1 MLDGAMDPHTLTDL
15 DALRRLVLAQRTERE
30 TLIAEHQRVVAE
42 RDRTIVYKE
51 ARIAALTHELARYK
65 RQMFA
70 ARSEKMDP
78 EQRALFE
85 EAVAENLAAIE
96 TELESLRS
104 TPAKTKAKPRRE
116 ALPANLP
123 RIETRLEP
131 ESCQCAACGGA
142 LTRIGEEV
150 SEQLDCKPIEFFVRR
165 TVRGKY
171 ACRHCETI
179 TTAPLPAAI
188 IERGQPAPGLLAQV
202 LIAKY
207 ADHEPLYRQSEIYRR
222 SGVELARSTLTDW
235 VGAAGVALM
244 PLVAAMKAELLNQ
257 PVLHADETPIAQLEP
272 GSGKTHRAYVFAYRS
287 AGDTD
292 ITVFDY
298 CASRSGEHARKFLG
312 DWRGA
317 LMVDDFGGYKALF
330 PAITELGCWAHAR
343 RKFHEL
349 VESKASHH
357 AQEVLGPIAELY
369 CIEAHAKALDL
380 NDRAAYRRQYAAPI
394 LDRIRQWMVSLR
406 PNTLGNSGLARAI
419 DYTHKRW
426 ASLTRYLDDPRFPID
441 NNKCENAIRPIA
453 LGRKN
458 FLFVGSER
466 AGQRAATIMSLIA
479 TAKHNGHDPHAYLK
493 DVLTRLPTT
502 KDRDIADLLPHR
514 WKPIG

>member
-1 MLDGAMDPHTLTDL
+1 MFTAATDPHTLTDIE
-15 DALRRLVLAQRTERE
+15 ALRRLVLVQRSEHAQQ
-30 TLIAEHQRVVAE
+30 IAEHQRIVAE
-42 RDRTIVYKE
+42 RDRAIVYKE
-51 ARIAALTHELARYK
+51 TKIAALTHELARYK
-65 RQMFA
+65 RWLFA

-78 EQRALFE
+78 AQRALFE

-104 TPAKTKAKPRRE
+104 TPAPKAKPKRE
-116 ALPANLP
+116 ALPAHLP

-131 ESCQCAACGGA
+131 ESCQCAACGAA
-142 LTRIGEEV
+142 LTHIGDEV
-150 SEQLDCKPIEFFVRR
+150 NEQLDCKPIEFFVRR

-171 ACRHCETI
+171 ACRSCETI

-202 LIAKY
+202 LVAKY

-222 SGVELARSTLTDW
+222 SGVEIARSTLADW
-235 VGAAGVALM
+235 VGASGVALM
-244 PLVAAMKAELLNQ
+244 PLAASMKAELLNQ
-257 PVLHADETPIAQLEP
+257 AVLHADETPIAQLEP
-272 GSGKTHRAYVFAYRS
+272 GSGKTHRAYLFAYRS

-298 CASRSGEHARKFLG
+298 CQSRSGEHARNFLG

-330 PAITELGCWAHAR
+330 PKNTELACWAHAR

-349 VESKASHH
+349 VQSQASTRAH
-357 AQEVLGPIAELY
+357 EVLPIIAELY
-369 CIEAHAKALDL
+369 RIEDHIKDLDPPTRTEYRQRHA
-380 NDRAAYRRQYAAPI
+380 RPV
-394 LDRIRQWMVSLR
+394 LDRIREWIESLR
-406 PNTLGNSGLARAI
+406 PQVLGNSGLARAI
-419 DYTHKRW
+419 NYTHKRW
-426 ASLTRYLDDPRFPID
+426 AALTRYLDDPRYPID

-458 FLFVGSER
+458 YLFVGSER
-466 AGQRAATIMSLIA
+466 AGLRAAAIMSLIA

-514 WKPIG
+514 WQPIA